1 MSVHTLAT
9 AHVLHVHIRC
19 GFTVGVTRSTH
30 KCTRARP
37 HMLCTVR
44 LVPLARV
51 PGGCQGSP
59 VLLPPLSL
67 SLLLTWKNPFTEFP
81 PGASFLQ
88 GSPEGLSPLYS
99 PGYSGS

>member
-30 KCTRARP
+30 KCTRAHP

-67 SLLLTWKNPFTEFP
+67 SLLLTWECTPVCVPSAVSVLRE
-81 PGASFLQ
+81 ASNDAHGHQRL
-88 GSPEGLSPLYS
+88 
-99 PGYSGS
+99 